1 MVKQATNS
9 KTIEKI
15 LLSQRNPAKEETF
28 SRFFKTGKGQYGEG
42 DLFLGISVPETRRIA
57 LKYKDLSLEG
67 IDKLLS
73 NKYHECRLAALMILV
88 YQYKKAEEKTK
99 KIIFNY
105 YLNHTKYINNWDL
118 VDLSV
123 YHIVGEHLL
132 NKDRKILYKL
142 AKSKNIWERRIA
154 IVSTYAF
161 IKNKD
166 NHDIFELTKM
176 LLNDKQD
183 LIHKACGWMLRE
195 SGKSVSE
202 KDLEIFLEENYHKMP
217 RTMLRYAIE
226 KFSDPKRQHF
236 LKK

>member
-1 MVKQATNS
+1 MLKNS
-9 KTIEKI
+9 KNLIDQMIK
-15 LLSQRNPAKEETF
+15 LKKDDKAKNL
-28 SRFFKTGKGQYGEG
+28 SRFFKTDKGEYGEG
-42 DLFLGISVPETRRIA
+42 DLFLGISVLDTRKMIKNYA
-57 LKYKDLSLEG
+57 HLDTKEIS
-67 IDKLLS
+67 KLLT
-73 NKYHECRLAALMILV
+73 NKYHEIRLIGLLV
-88 YQYKKAEEKTK
+88 LVRRYQKSNKAEQKE
-99 KIIFNY
+99 IFNF
-105 YLNHTKYINNWDL
+105 YLKNTNYINNWDL
-118 VDLSV
+118 VDLSA
-123 YHIVGEHLL
+123 YHIVGDYLL
-132 NKDRKILYKL
+132 NKNRKILYKL

-154 IVSTYAF
+154 VVSTYTF
-161 IKNKD
+161 IKNRE